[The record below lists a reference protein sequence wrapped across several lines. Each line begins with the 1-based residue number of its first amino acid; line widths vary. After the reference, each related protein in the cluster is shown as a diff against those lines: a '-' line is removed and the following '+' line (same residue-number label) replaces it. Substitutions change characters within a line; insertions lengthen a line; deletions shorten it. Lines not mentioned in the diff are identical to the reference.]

1 MPEARS
7 PAAGPDGEASPR
19 APGPGRA
26 ERNFSGA
33 GGALSGEGASGSSI
47 VTEAVSTLGGVMD
60 AGSQAGEAG
69 AHRLAAF
76 EELLGRH
83 LRNIYRVAFRLAG
96 NADDAEDLMQEAVA
110 EAFRAF
116 DRYQPGTYFDRWVY
130 RIMHRTHIDWIRRR
144 RRRPEVSLDAPAA
157 DEGGPLLGRFG
168 DTQADPQHLT
178 ETADLDGPIQAALD
192 ALPPEFRTVV
202 VLADIEGLSYD
213 EIAAAVVCPVGTVRS
228 RLHRAREALRV
239 ALRPWLA
246 GRKGGAQR

>member
-1 MPEARS
+1 MPE
-7 PAAGPDGEASPR
+7 DGEAFPSD
-19 APGPGRA
+19 AA
-26 ERNFSGA
+26 GA
-33 GGALSGEGASGSSI
+33 GGAARNLSDAGSALSGEAASGSAV
-47 VTEAVSTLGGVMD
+47 VTEAVSTLGGVME
-60 AGSQAGEAG
+60 AGSGAGEAG

-76 EELLGRH
+76 ELLLDRY
-83 LRNIYRVAFRLAG
+83 LRNIYRVAYRLAG

-157 DEGGPLLGRFG
+157 ADGGPLLARFG

-178 ETADLDGPIQAALD
+178 ETGDLDGPIQAALD

-213 EIAAAVVCPVGTVRS
+213 EIAAAVACPVGTVRS

-239 ALRPWLA
+239 ALRPHVA
-246 GRKGGAQR
+246 GRNGGARW